1 MSQENV
7 EIVRRWAEAIGRG
20 DLAKALWA
28 PDLEIVNAEGWALE
42 ATYRGY
48 EGLRRWW
55 NDLEEAFSDFAMR
68 VEEITPVDGERFL
81 TEQRFIGHFRQTG
94 IRFDAPWASVVT
106 VKEGRIT
113 RAVGYV
119 SKRRALKAVGLS
131 EQDAHADS

>member
-20 DLAKALWA
+20 DLAEALWD

-55 NDLEEAFSDFAMR
+55 NDLEEAFSDLALR

-81 TEQRFIGHFRQTG
+81 TELRFIGHFRQTG
-94 IRFDAPWASVVT
+94 IPFDAPWASVVT
-106 VKEGRIT
+106 VKGGRIT

-119 SKRRALKAVGLS
+119 SKRRALKAAGLS